1 MWRPLWG
8 VAANI
13 SSRGALALW
22 LNAAYVGQ
30 EWEKDDNVDDGKSLI
45 IPRTHVHP
53 DSDTAVWS

>member
-1 MWRPLWG
+1 MG

-30 EWEKDDNVDDGKSLI
+30 EWEKDDNVDDRKISDY
-45 IPRTHVHP
+45 PKNA
-53 DSDTAVWS
+53 DSDTAV